1 MNKLVE
7 ETTKR
12 PISKAL
18 YKVPE
23 IIGVSIFLG
32 LIGIQIPMFIL
43 AILAPDYEV
52 TFEKVMPGWLVV
64 CLVGTLLYY
73 RKNDWNAPK

>member
-1 MNKLVE
+1 MDKSVE
-7 ETTKR
+7 EKTKK

-18 YKVPE
+18 YKAPE

-32 LIGIQIPMFIL
+32 LIGIQTPMFIL
-43 AILAPDYEV
+43 ALLAPDYEV
-52 TFEKVMPGWLVV
+52 TFEKVMPGWLVM

-73 RKNDWNAPK
+73 RKNDWNSPK

>member
-1 MNKLVE
+1 MDKPVE
-7 ETTKR
+7 KTTEGSI
-12 PISKAL
+12 PKAL

-23 IIGVSIFLG
+23 IIGVSVFLG

-43 AILAPDYEV
+43 AVLAPDYEV
-52 TFEKVMPGWLVV
+52 TFEKIMPGWLAI

-73 RKNDWNAPK
+73 RKNDWNSPK